1 MIGDSVT
8 VGASAALQK
17 SLPGIAVD
25 AQVSRSILTAPGIV
39 AQMKA
44 EGRLRKYVVISLN
57 TNSATTVGEYERIA
71 AAAGDGH
78 VLVIINAYGDREW
91 IPVANQAASDY
102 VCKHPT
108 DSILVDWNS
117 AIAAHTDW
125 LGPDGIHPQAGQGED
140 LYASGL
146 RNALAEWEVAH
157 IE

>member
-1 MIGDSVT
+1 M
-8 VGASAALQK
+8 
-17 SLPGIAVD
+17 D

-102 VCKHPT
+102 VRKHPT

-125 LGPDGIHPQAGQGED
+125 LGPDGIHPQAVAPAHLQPERRRTEQKAAHRRAGQIKVQ
-140 LYASGL
+140 A
-146 RNALAEWEVAH
+146 APVAGAGFK
-157 IE
+157 